1 MDCRYNNDNQE
12 YSDSNMS
19 NLKNVYNVYF
29 CSLGKAELKDFKP
42 F

>member
-12 YSDSNMS
+12 YSNGNMS

-29 CSLGKAELKDFKP
+29 CSLGKTNLKHFW
-42 F
+42 